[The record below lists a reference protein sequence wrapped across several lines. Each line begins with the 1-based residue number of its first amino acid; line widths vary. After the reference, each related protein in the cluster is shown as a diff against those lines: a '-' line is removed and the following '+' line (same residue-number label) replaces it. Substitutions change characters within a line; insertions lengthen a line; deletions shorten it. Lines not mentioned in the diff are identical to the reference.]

1 MANRLTNNPKIAD
14 GLRLS
19 LTDFCLEQQEKL
31 ILFRQWWIQGHEK
44 DPEIFP
50 MTMADGNE
58 GLWMDMFHNFLTY

>member
-1 MANRLTNNPKIAD
+1 MAQT
-14 GLRLS
+14 